1 MNFCGNIVQ
10 IYRDYGRRK
19 WMITLETDQD
29 ITEEYERLKDKVV
42 SVVVK
47 LFRKSRSL
55 NANAYYWQLLGKIC
69 EVTGEN
75 AAYRHNMNLRE
86 CGYIELIDGQAVY
99 VVIPDTEEAEKKVDA
114 YESVHLKPTS
124 QIKGGKDGKLYR
136 TYMMLRGSH
145 TFDTKEMS
153 RLIDIVIGQAKDLGI
168 ETATPDQI
176 AEMLQKWGV
185 KIGEET

>member
-55 NANAYYWQLLGKIC
+55 NANAYYWRLLSEIC
-69 EVTGEN
+69 EATGEST
-75 AAYRHNMNLRE
+75 AW
-86 CGYIELIDGQAVY
+86 
-99 VVIPDTEEAEKKVDA
+99 
-114 YESVHLKPTS
+114 
-124 QIKGGKDGKLYR
+124 
-136 TYMMLRGSH
+136 
-145 TFDTKEMS
+145 
-153 RLIDIVIGQAKDLGI
+153 GI
-168 ETATPDQI
+168 Y
-176 AEMLQKWGV
+176 
-185 KIGEET
+185 

>member
-1 MNFCGNIVQ
+1 MNFAGNIVQ

-42 SVVVK
+42 SAVIK

-99 VVIPDTEEAEKKVDA
+99 VVIPDTEEAERKVDA

-124 QIKGGKDGKLYR
+124 QIKGGKDGKLRCIAQIPINTQPSRKSLKLLYKTAR
-136 TYMMLRGSH
+136 LRQRSK
-145 TFDTKEMS
+145 TKEMHNA
-153 RLIDIVIGQAKDLGI
+153 R
-168 ETATPDQI
+168 
-176 AEMLQKWGV
+176 
-185 KIGEET
+185 